1 MPRTTIRRPTQRSYR
16 SVLALVVVPS
26 VVVAL
31 VMSTLY
37 FVVLPLVPAIHQ
49 YYFPEST
56 ATYATYRIAI
66 LGHIAAGSVALVL
79 GPLNL
84 WNGLRRKHRRMHRRI
99 GGAYAVAV
107 SLAATFAI
115 FMAFHA
121 YAGTMPHGR
130 LVVTSGFVTLG
141 IVWLGTLGMAVH
153 AAAVRHDV
161 QRHAFW
167 IIVNVSATY
176 SAVVFRLFN
185 GVIVAMD
192 RFEQL
197 YPLLGWV
204 GWLPS
209 VAAGV
214 WLARRYAAR
223 TAGRGTSRP
232 TVAPVPAAG
241 EPVR

>member
-1 MPRTTIRRPTQRSYR
+1 
-16 SVLALVVVPS
+16 
-26 VVVAL
+26 
-31 VMSTLY
+31 MSTLY

-84 WNGLRRKHRRMHRRI
+84 WNGLRRRHRRMHRRI

-121 YAGTMPHGR
+121 YAGTMPYGR

-141 IVWLGTLGMAVH
+141 VVWLATLGLAVH
-153 AAAVRHDV
+153 AAAVRHDA
-161 QRHAFW
+161 QRHGFW
-167 IIVNVSATY
+167 IIVNVSVTY

-185 GVIVAMD
+185 GAIVAMD

-197 YPLLGWV
+197 YPLLGWF

-209 VAAGV
+209 VAAGF
-214 WLARRYAAR
+214 WLARRYSARRAVRR
-223 TAGRGTSRP
+223 TAVP
-232 TVAPVPAAG
+232 PAPAVA